1 MTPTGKMEVIYE
13 VECSPDPTVVEA
25 FDAWLPGH
33 VREVLACE
41 GFTGAEIQVPVE
53 GTDGQL
59 LRRTQYRVES
69 LAALE
74 RYLEQDAPRLRAE
87 AIARFGDRLNFSRR
101 VLAPRTVGSG
111 LPEQPCACRNCGAAV
126 TGRYCAA
133 CGQSRAVHVLSLR
146 EVLGD
151 VTHSVLHLDSRVW
164 RTLRSLVLKP
174 GQLTNEFI
182 AGRHQLYL
190 PPFRLYLVVS
200 VLYFALSALL
210 PEGQLLHVDAQGE
223 TVIAY
228 GHPSPEADAAK
239 ARQELSRALDE
250 AAGAADAPEAL
261 RRAAG
266 LAATAVEGKDARA
279 QCSVSLDLPVLRG
292 LTPLLQEACRKV
304 VADSGQRLGAVFLD
318 TAPKLMFAFLPLM
331 AAVAMLFYWRPRRLY
346 AEHLVLFLHVH
357 AFVFLW
363 LALTSVINAVA
374 TLEIPFV
381 GLLGVVG
388 LLMMAYLPW
397 YVLRAMRVVY
407 GESRPRTAAKFMAV
421 SLLYFVLLGIT
432 MTVGVIYSM
441 LSL

>member
-111 LPEQPCACRNCGAAV
+111 LPEQPCSCRNCGAAV

-200 VLYFALSALL
+200 VLY
-210 PEGQLLHVDAQGE
+210 
-223 TVIAY
+223 
-228 GHPSPEADAAK
+228 
-239 ARQELSRALDE
+239 SRCPRCCRR
-250 AAGAADAPEAL
+250 GNCCMST
-261 RRAAG
+261 RRARRSSPT
-266 LAATAVEGKDARA
+266 ATRH
-279 QCSVSLDLPVLRG
+279 PRP
-292 LTPLLQEACRKV
+292 TP
-304 VADSGQRLGAVFLD
+304 
-318 TAPKLMFAFLPLM
+318 
-331 AAVAMLFYWRPRRLY
+331 PRRGR
-346 AEHLVLFLHVH
+346 
-357 AFVFLW
+357 
-363 LALTSVINAVA
+363 S
-374 TLEIPFV
+374 
-381 GLLGVVG
+381 
-388 LLMMAYLPW
+388 
-397 YVLRAMRVVY
+397 
-407 GESRPRTAAKFMAV
+407 
-421 SLLYFVLLGIT
+421 
-432 MTVGVIYSM
+432 
-441 LSL
+441 

>member
-1 MTPTGKMEVIYE
+1 
-13 VECSPDPTVVEA
+13 
-25 FDAWLPGH
+25 
-33 VREVLACE
+33 
-41 GFTGAEIQVPVE
+41 
-53 GTDGQL
+53 
-59 LRRTQYRVES
+59 
-69 LAALE
+69 
-74 RYLEQDAPRLRAE
+74 
-87 AIARFGDRLNFSRR
+87 
-101 VLAPRTVGSG
+101 
-111 LPEQPCACRNCGAAV
+111 
-126 TGRYCAA
+126 
-133 CGQSRAVHVLSLR
+133 VHVLSLH

-151 VTHSVLHLDSRVW
+151 VTHSVLHVDSRVW

-174 GQLTNEFI
+174 GQLTSEFI

-210 PEGQLLHVDAQGE
+210 PAGQLLHVDARGE

-228 GHPSPEADAAK
+228 GRPSPDADAAK
-239 ARQELSRALDE
+239 ARQDVSRALDE
-250 AAGAADAPEAL
+250 AASAADAPEAV

-266 LAATAVEGKDARA
+266 LAAAAVEGRDERA
-279 QCSVSLDLPVLRG
+279 QCNVSLDLPVLRG
-292 LTPLLQEACRKV
+292 LAPLLQEACRKL
-304 VADSGQRLGAVFLD
+304 VADRGQRLGAVFLD
-318 TAPKLMFAFLPLM
+318 TAPRLMFAFLPLM

-357 AFVFLW
+357 ALLFLW

-381 GLLGVVG
+381 GLLGVVS

-407 GESRPRTAAKFMAV
+407 GQSRPLTAAKFMAI

-432 MTVGVIYSM
+432 MTVGVVYSI